1 MPRYVRGPRAA
12 HSPHP
17 AARRRASMALAIFG
31 LVAFAGCSDNASAP
45 DAPATPPA
53 AFDLEAPGS
62 LVAGQSFTLTVRALD
77 AGGAPDGQWAGTV
90 RLSASVGRLTPDSVA
105 VVAGAATVQVTLS
118 DAAGTIELRAQ
129 VGNVRATAEAFVLSG
144 APPARLELSTTSAI
158 LVPGGEPQTV
168 TVQAFDDAGRVTVV
182 PTLTWTSSRPQV
194 VSVSA
199 QGVLSASAVGS
210 AAVMVQGGGVEA
222 GPILAVAAAPGPGVQ
237 LVSDTLFVGDVTAVD
252 ADAPYGP
259 GFRYRVR
266 MLGEAPAPG
275 AVIVSSGS
283 HPVAGRVVST
293 EPAGSGEVEVIL
305 ELIPLAELFADL
317 KIDEVLPL
325 DHELEPAPAPLPG
338 PWRATNFNLGRFA
351 CKASGSL
358 PDLSLPN
365 PSVEITPTLGL
376 VVVYNNG
383 LERLTVNGTAKAE
396 FSYKPKFQATF
407 EGKVTCEALLRTVT
421 VPINGFLSLF
431 FGVQVPLGVGFELDG
446 KLEVAEIGF
455 DVSATATATAE
466 LGLDCPGGGAC
477 QGVTE
482 WDLTRN
488 VDFKF
493 VSPDVEEQFKVELG
507 ARAFV
512 YARPALGTA
521 FLSSAQFEFIDA
533 TAGLKQ
539 SVDLATALRQAKE
552 DDYASGFRLAFLAK
566 IDQGSDLES
575 AISKLGQLLGT
586 DLSLD
591 LAVVDI
597 DETLAESPKGTL
609 SITPANVEPGDDENL
624 GDLATFKVELDPV
637 TYVGLESVDMVEVV
651 WRKEDDQGEVTLENG
666 RPSCHQI
673 TGSSGQTVFEC
684 QTDFLE
690 EHRGTQTFHAFVHAR
705 LFGVP
710 VPVPLE
716 IAKNTA
722 TELFVGAAVC
732 PAPPDWAVPSTSEET
747 DVDPDGGVGTY
758 SMNVSSMQVSVTAK
772 ATSTVAGREWF
783 SVWVRSTSTDYVKL
797 VPLDGWPDDG
807 TIYLN
812 FRHVGSARAVRER
825 AWKSGGLC
833 YGDDVEVTASVWN
846 NGLSATP
853 ACGEMEGTK
862 EIDEVRRM
870 QFRSWNADDWI
881 DITASAEGYARV
893 RGFENTAEVEV
904 NLTATY
910 EGAEDSQGN
919 PVSVLVC
926 MASGTQF

>member
-1 MPRYVRGPRAA
+1 MSRSDPWLRFLATVTLVVL
-12 HSPHP
+12 
-17 AARRRASMALAIFG
+17 AS
-31 LVAFAGCSDNASAP
+31 CSDGGSAP
-45 DAPATPPA
+45 EAPVTPPA
-53 AFDLEAPGS
+53 AFELEAPDS
-62 LVAGQSFTLTVRALD
+62 LVSGQSFSLVVRALD
-77 AGGAPDGQWAGTV
+77 DDGALDRQWTGTV
-90 RLSASVGRLTPDSVA
+90 RLSASAGRLTPDSVA
-105 VVAGAATVQVTLS
+105 VVAGTATVQVTVS
-118 DAAGTIELRAQ
+118 EAAGTIELRAQ
-129 VGNVRATAEAFVLSG
+129 TGSVRATAEAFVLSG
-144 APPARLELSTTSAI
+144 APPARLELSTASVV
-158 LVPGGEPQTV
+158 LVPGGESQRV
-168 TVQAFDDAGRVTVV
+168 TVRAFDDAGRATAV
-182 PTLTWTSSRPQV
+182 PALTWTSSRPQV
-194 VSVSA
+194 VAVSA
-199 QGVLSASAVGS
+199 QGVLSASVVGS
-210 AAVMVQGGGVEA
+210 AAVTVEGGGVEA

-237 LVSDTLFVGDVTAVD
+237 LVPDTLFVGDVTAVD
-252 ADAPYGP
+252 VDAPYGP
-259 GFRYRVR
+259 GFQFRVNMR
-266 MLGEAPAPG
+266 GEAPVPG

-293 EPAGSGEVEVIL
+293 ESAGPDEVEVTL
-305 ELIPLAELFADL
+305 ELIPLAELFEDL
-317 KIDEVLPL
+317 RIDEVLPL
-325 DHELEPAPAPLPG
+325 DHELEPAPTPALPG
-338 PWRATNFNLGRFA
+338 PWRATDFNLGRLK

-365 PSVEITPTLGL
+365 PSLDVTPTLGL
-376 VVVYNNG
+376 VLVYNNG
-383 LERLTVNGTAKAE
+383 LERLAVNGTAKAE
-396 FSYKPKFQATF
+396 FSYKPKFEATF

-421 VPINGFLSLF
+421 VPLNGFLSLF

-466 LGLDCPGGGAC
+466 LGLACPGGGAC

-488 VDFKF
+488 VEFEF

-512 YARPALGTA
+512 FARPALGSA
-521 FLSSAQFEFIDA
+521 FSSSTQFKFIDA

-552 DDYASGFRLAFLAK
+552 DDYASEFRLAFLAK

-575 AISKLGQLLGT
+575 AITKLGQLLGT

-609 SITPANVEPGDDENL
+609 TITPANVEPGDDENL
-624 GDLATFKVELDPV
+624 GDMATFKIELDPV
-637 TYVGLESVDMVEVV
+637 TYLGLESVDMVEVF
-651 WRKEDDQGEVTLENG
+651 WRKEDDEGEVTLENG

-716 IAKNTA
+716 IAENTA
-722 TELFVGAAVC
+722 TELFVGAAEC
-732 PAPPDWAVPSTSEET
+732 PAPPDWAVPSSWEEVE
-747 DVDPDGGVGTY
+747 VDPDGGVGTY
-758 SMNVSSMQVSVTAK
+758 SMNVSPMQVSVMAR
-772 ATSTVAGREWF
+772 AESTVSGREWF
-783 SVWVRSTSTDYVKL
+783 SVRAQSTFTDYVRM

-807 TIYLN
+807 NIYLN

-825 AWKSGGLC
+825 AWTSGGLC
-833 YGDDVEVTASVWN
+833 YGDDAEVTASAWSNWLNVE
-846 NGLSATP
+846 P
-853 ACGEMEGTK
+853 ACGEMEGTE
-862 EIDEVRRM
+862 EIDEVRQLR
-870 QFRSWNADDWI
+870 FRNWGDDDEWVEVE
-881 DITASAEGYARV
+881 ASVDGYVRV
-893 RGFENTAEVEV
+893 RGFENTAEVEAS
-904 NLTATY
+904 LTVTY

-926 MASGTQF
+926 MASGGQL